1 MRLSAFTVTESTPQL
16 LIDMTKLYRPYQ
28 HDEAEIKNRFEKLLQ
43 DDSQTLFV
51 AKFNDRHIA
60 GLIIQHDTTALV
72 LSCIAV
78 RDITQQRGVGKYLVQ
93 QAIEHAKSLQLETV
107 TVIKTAQVTAELSA
121 FLIHLGFTEQGATL
135 SFNCYTNDT
144 K

>member
-16 LIDMTKLYRPYQ
+16 LIDIKKLYRPYQ

-43 DDSQTLFV
+43 NDSLALFV
-51 AKFNDRHIA
+51 AKFNDRHIG
-60 GLIIQHDTTALV
+60 GLVMQHDAAALF

-78 RDITQQRGVGKYLVQ
+78 RDITQQRGVGKYLIQ
-93 QAIEHAKSLQLETV
+93 QAIAHAKSQQLETV

-121 FLIHLGFTEQGATL
+121 FLIHQGFTEQDSGL
-135 SFNCYTNDT
+135 NFNCA
-144 K
+144 

>member
-16 LIDMTKLYRPYQ
+16 LIDITKLYRPFQ
-28 HDEAEIKNRFEKLLQ
+28 HDETEINNRFDKLLQ
-43 DDSQTLFV
+43 DDNQTLFV
-51 AKFNDRHIA
+51 TKFNDRHIG
-60 GLIIQHDTTALV
+60 GLIMQHDATTLF

-107 TVIKTAQVTAELSA
+107 TVVKTAQVSAELSA
-121 FLIHLGFTEQGATL
+121 FLIHQGFTEQDTAL
-135 SFNCYTNDT
+135 SFSC
-144 K
+144 